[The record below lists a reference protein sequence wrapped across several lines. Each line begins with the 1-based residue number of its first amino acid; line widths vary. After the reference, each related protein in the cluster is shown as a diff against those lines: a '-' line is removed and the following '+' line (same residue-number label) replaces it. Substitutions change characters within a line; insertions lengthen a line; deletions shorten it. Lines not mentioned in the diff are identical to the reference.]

1 MNVETFRHIVCFKS
15 PKFEICSC
23 PLTFCTREC
32 EAHHNGSILIR
43 RPPSLSIR
51 TLPLPGTKPNVPPNS
66 QNIYITRSCAL
77 CSPFMLQ
84 WPDSYSGYFETFEK
98 SKSDPIPL
106 VCSVMGFLWRGGSC
120 LATKKNCWMDPS
132 LEFRRFSSPGYNR
145 RWGRRVKLAQNWT
158 GKKQKPQKKA

>member
-43 RPPSLSIR
+43 RPPSQCATKQPKYIYYKELCLVLSIHVAMTWLIFWIFWNIWEIKIR
-51 TLPLPGTKPNVPPNS
+51 SNSVSLFSDGIFVEGRELLGDKKKIVEWTPPLHLG
-66 QNIYITRSCAL
+66 
-77 CSPFMLQ
+77 
-84 WPDSYSGYFETFEK
+84 DSARQVTIEADDRKE
-98 SKSDPIPL
+98 
-106 VCSVMGFLWRGGSC
+106 W
-120 LATKKNCWMDPS
+120 
-132 LEFRRFSSPGYNR
+132 
-145 RWGRRVKLAQNWT
+145 RRVKLAQNWT